1 MVNALGQ
8 VNVSGGTPVR
18 NKENECRGSM
28 VFECHSRKATP
39 EEIERYFGAGQKKD
53 EPVKSVSEPLK
64 TKTISKDELLERL
77 HPTPKEPEPEPEPES
92 DEPEPL
98 VLDGIVAAARKVDER
113 KYKSMKAAVI
123 AIGLVNGWE

>member
-39 EEIERYFGAGQKKD
+39 EEIERYFGAGQKK
-53 EPVKSVSEPLK
+53 
-64 TKTISKDELLERL
+64 R
-77 HPTPKEPEPEPEPES
+77 
-92 DEPEPL
+92 
-98 VLDGIVAAARKVDER
+98 
-113 KYKSMKAAVI
+113 
-123 AIGLVNGWE
+123 